1 MPPRCETA
9 GVIESSSIEQST
21 LAGIAL
27 PDVQIALNTD
37 KTQQFLI
44 HMPVQVPTMDILQFH
59 ATLIIASNSMNH
71 FRRYLQMLI
80 PINGVINLPIDP
92 SRYSAR

>member
-1 MPPRCETA
+1 MPPRCENA
-9 GVIESSSIEQST
+9 RVIESSSIEQST

-27 PDVQIALNTD
+27 PDVHIALNTD

-44 HMPVQVPTMDILQFH
+44 HVQVQVATMDIIQLH

-71 FRRYLQMLI
+71 FHRYLKIVNFDQWSHQ
-80 PINGVINLPIDP
+80 PFN
-92 SRYSAR
+92 